1 MHLKVYLVI
10 SLLFITIIAFAQIPT
25 HSDKYLHITYE
36 QLTTDAQQQ
45 VICLA
50 ENIYFESAHEP
61 RDGRIA
67 VALVTLNRVNDARY
81 PNDICG
87 VVLQRNRN
95 TSGRIVCQFSWHCE
109 ANKMIRN
116 TKAYNEAKDIA
127 LFVYA
132 NYEKMHDITNGALF
146 YHADYVS
153 LQKIGVPGLE
163 KTTVI
168 GRHIFYKERTEI

>member
-1 MHLKVYLVI
+1 M
-10 SLLFITIIAFAQIPT
+10 TQ
-25 HSDKYLHITYE
+25 
-36 QLTTDAQQQ
+36 
-45 VICLA
+45 
-50 ENIYFESAHEP
+50 
-61 RDGRIA
+61 
-67 VALVTLNRVNDARY
+67 
-81 PNDICG
+81 
-87 VVLQRNRN
+87 
-95 TSGRIVCQFSWHCE
+95 GRIVCQFSWHCE

>member
-1 MHLKVYLVI
+1 MHLKLYLVL
-10 SLLFITIIAFAQIPT
+10 SLLFITIIAFAQVPT
-25 HSDKYLHITYE
+25 QSDKYLHVTYE
-36 QLTTDAQQQ
+36 QLTTDAQKQ
-45 VICLA
+45 VVCLA

-116 TKAYNEAKDIA
+116 TRAYNEAKDIA

-132 NYEKMHDITNGALF
+132 NYEKMHDLTNGALF
-146 YHADYVS
+146 YHANYVS